1 MRARAGR
8 LSFPRTFACLPW
20 CWRLLRDVLANRIC
34 SCASAI
40 AATAE
45 QLLLPNASSPI
56 ARRFPGQPPER
67 CSEGCLR
74 GIAKRRCDRHDRC
87 VSVAQHVHGLLE
99 PVLAQPG
106 MRRKPGAFLEGAA
119 EMEARQADLR
129 SQRCER
135 YVRITVRAQALD

>member
-34 SCASAI
+34 SCARAI

-45 QLLLPNASSPI
+45 QLLLPNASPPI

-67 CSEGCLR
+67 SSEGCLR
-74 GIAKRRCDRHDRC
+74 GIAERRCDRHDRC

-99 PVLAQPG
+99 LVLAQPG
-106 MRRKPGAFLEGAA
+106 MTRKPGAFLEGAA
-119 EMEARQADLR
+119 EMKARQASIRRQR
-129 SQRCER
+129 SEGD
-135 YVRITVRAQALD
+135 VRVAVRAQAF